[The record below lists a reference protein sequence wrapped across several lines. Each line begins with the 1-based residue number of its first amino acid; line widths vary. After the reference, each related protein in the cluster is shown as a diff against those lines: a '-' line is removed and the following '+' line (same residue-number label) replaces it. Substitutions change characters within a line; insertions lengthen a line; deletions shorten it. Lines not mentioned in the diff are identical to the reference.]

1 MPEGFERAT
10 GVAEAVRQCM
20 KAGCRK
26 YFRVANEHEVECPHC
41 GSTSTR
47 SIKATASLGG
57 VPAKGNI
64 SVR

>member
-20 KAGCRK
+20 EPGCRK
-26 YFRVANEHEVECPHC
+26 YFRAANEHDVKCPHC
-41 GSTSTR
+41 ESTKTR
-47 SIKATASLGG
+47 SIKASASLGG
-57 VPAKGNI
+57 VPTKGNI